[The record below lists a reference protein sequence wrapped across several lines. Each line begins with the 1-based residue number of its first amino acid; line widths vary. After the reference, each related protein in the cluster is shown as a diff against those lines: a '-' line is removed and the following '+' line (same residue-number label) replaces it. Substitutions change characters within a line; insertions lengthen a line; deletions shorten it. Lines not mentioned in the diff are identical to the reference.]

1 MSTCQFL
8 LLPYLP
14 LLRRSCVYP
23 IVPLQLLCDFLIKPP
38 GCSNSFLH
46 HYTRII
52 ALPFFLVR
60 PFCPRR
66 AKRKLDGLLHSRIY
80 SLLFVLVFSYHWI
93 LGFGLWT
100 FKSIH
105 YSPPA
110 TLSASNGRPP
120 TSGRTSE
127 NRGKKKRYLRR

>member
-1 MSTCQFL
+1 
-8 LLPYLP
+8 
-14 LLRRSCVYP
+14 
-23 IVPLQLLCDFLIKPP
+23 
-38 GCSNSFLH
+38 
-46 HYTRII
+46 
-52 ALPFFLVR
+52 
-60 PFCPRR
+60 
-66 AKRKLDGLLHSRIY
+66 LLHSRIY

-120 TSGRTSE
+120 TSGRPVRTE
-127 NRGKKKRYLRR
+127 VKKKRYLRR